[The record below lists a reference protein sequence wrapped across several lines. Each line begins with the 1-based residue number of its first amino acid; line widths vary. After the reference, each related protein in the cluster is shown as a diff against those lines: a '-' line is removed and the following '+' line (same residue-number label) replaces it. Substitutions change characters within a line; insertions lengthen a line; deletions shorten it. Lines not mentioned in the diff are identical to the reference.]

1 MCNII
6 KGSEENK
13 SKGRC
18 PYFFHTKDK
27 KLNINNFKLT
37 DKNMEK
43 CWEFDKHSI
52 LFSTAFWRLQN
63 KTQIYIATL
72 GDHYTNR
79 MNHTLI
85 VNEIACDISK
95 KLKLNMSLTEAI
107 SLGHD
112 LGHTPFGHG
121 GEQALNE
128 ILLEYGETGFRH
140 NIQGARVGVF
150 IEYDKIWNSDYVGL
164 GLTWEVVSG
173 IVLHTTK
180 DDIKDEKESD
190 FLSNLEFET
199 TPESRVVLHA
209 DEIAQ
214 RVLDIDDGLRVGLLK
229 KEEIEEIWNHHFPK
243 ENFSN
248 FKFDAINK
256 YKNDIVKNEI
266 LFENEF
272 SNMYKFDKDLQL
284 LIKCKIHESKLVKIM
299 NARGSHMIKELFKYY
314 INHDNWKQLPESITE
329 NVDKFG
335 LTKERVLANYIA
347 SMSDSYAE
355 MEYYRIFRGF

>member
-1 MCNII
+1 MYNKI
-6 KGSEENK
+6 KVSKENDSE
-13 SKGRC
+13 GRC
-18 PYFFHTKDK
+18 PIFNHTKK
-27 KLNINNFKLT
+27 EGLRINNFDLVK
-37 DKNMEK
+37 DKNIK
-43 CWEFDKHSI
+43 NCWEVDKQRI

-85 VNEIACDISK
+85 VNEIARNISK

-121 GEQALNE
+121 GEQALDE
-128 ILLEYGETGFRH
+128 ILLKYGETGFKH

-150 IEYDKIWNSDYVGL
+150 IEYDKIWNCDCVGL

-173 IVLHTTK
+173 IVLHTK
-180 DDIKDEKESD
+180 KDEKERE
-190 FLSNLEFET
+190 FLSNLEFKT
-199 TPESRVVLHA
+199 TPESRVVFHA

-229 KEEIEEIWNHHFPK
+229 KEDIEEIWDNHFYNK
-243 ENFSN
+243 FSGN
-248 FKFDAINK
+248 FKSTVIEK
-256 YKNDIVKNEI
+256 YIDDIANNEI
-266 LFENEF
+266 LFKDKF
-272 SNMYKFDKDLQL
+272 SDMYAFDRKLQS
-284 LIKCKIHESKLVKIM
+284 LIKSKIHKSKLVKIM
-299 NARGSHMIKELFKYY
+299 NARGSHIIKELFKYY
-314 INHDNWKQLPESITE
+314 IHNENWKQLPESITE

-355 MEYYRIFRGF
+355 MEYHRIFRGF